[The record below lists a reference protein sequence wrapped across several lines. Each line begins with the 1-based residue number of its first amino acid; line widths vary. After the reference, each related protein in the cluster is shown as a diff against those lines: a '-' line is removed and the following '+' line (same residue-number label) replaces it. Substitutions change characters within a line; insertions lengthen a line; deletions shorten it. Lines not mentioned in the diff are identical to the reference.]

1 MVNRFERFC
10 GAITEISRCW
20 HKLATEEME
29 QYGLGGPHAV
39 YLTTLYQYKEG
50 ITSAKLSEI
59 CGKNKS
65 DVSRMVAVLERRGLV
80 KRVHVHKNFYR
91 ALLKL
96 TDEGRAAAEQV
107 KEKVGVAVEYV
118 GRGISDENRETFY
131 KVLEQI
137 TANLQNLCEEGIP
150 KKHI

>member
-1 MVNRFERFC
+1 MIHRFERFC
-10 GAITEISRCW
+10 GAVTEITRCW
-20 HKLATEEME
+20 HKLAAEEME
-29 QYGLGGPHAV
+29 KYGLSGPHAV
-39 YLTTLYQYKEG
+39 YLTTLYQYTEG

-96 TDEGRAAAEQV
+96 TEEGRTAAEQV
-107 KEKVGVAVEYV
+107 EAKVAVAVEYI
-118 GRGISDENRETFY
+118 GRGITDENREICY
-131 KVLEQI
+131 KVLEHISGNMQI
-137 TANLQNLCEEGIP
+137 LCEEGLP
-150 KKHI
+150 QKHI